1 MATTSDLT
9 IIKKHILTKAQYE
22 ALETIEPN
30 DEYYVIDDDGGSVK
44 YSNEQALTD
53 EQKTTAQKNIGVDI
67 LINQKADLHHTHE
80 IADVNGLQ
88 DKLDS
93 IEGKIP
99 VPEELDKEIVYV
111 DKYSD
116 LAKLTDKSQDKLY
129 FVYEENSIYSYN
141 GTDFVEVS
149 QPSDVII
156 TDNIDEIP
164 NMLLDDGNYS
174 VIYISKSN
182 EQHNGGE
189 LYLESFNNNKVQAIK
204 CIRYF
209 KGLSLKE
216 AKTVIDAYPNGFPY
230 LLATGLSDAMLIKYY
245 QDYALF
251 GVTLSYTLNSTESP
265 VAKIAYNLEKGSD
278 SKGGYTYKLSNAESV
293 ATYDPEVKEW
303 VWKYYAYLD
312 DLDNLAD
319 TKSDIGHTHA
329 ISDVLNLENEL
340 TKMKNL
346 IYAAL

>member
-1 MATTSDLT
+1 MPKFPSGFITKDNPSEDDYLLLSDST
-9 IIKKHILTKAQYE
+9 QNEKNVRVKISA
-22 ALETIEPN
+22 
-30 DEYYVIDDDGGSVK
+30 VIGG
-44 YSNEQALTD
+44 
-53 EQKTTAQKNIGVDI
+53 
-67 LINQKADLHHTHE
+67 KADRNHTHE

-111 DKYSD
+111 DKYID
-116 LAKLTDKSQDKLY
+116 LAKLTDKSTDKLY
-129 FVYEENSIYSYN
+129 FVYEENSIYSYD
-141 GTDFVEVS
+141 GTNFVEVS

-156 TDNIDEIP
+156 TDNLDEIP
-164 NMLLDDGNYS
+164 VMLLVEGNYS
-174 VIYISKSN
+174 VIYIAKSD

-189 LYLESFNNNKVQAIK
+189 LYLESFNNKIQAIK

-209 KGLSLKE
+209 KGLSLKD
-216 AKTVIDAYPNGFPY
+216 AKKVIDAYPDGFPY

-265 VAKIAYNLEKGSD
+265 VAKVAYNLEKGSN
-278 SKGGYTYKLSNAESV
+278 SKGSYTYKLSNAESV
-293 ATYDPEVKEW
+293 ATYDPEVEEW
-303 VWKYYAYLD
+303 VWKYYAYLN

-340 TKMKNL
+340 TTMKNL

>member
-1 MATTSDLT
+1 MKQINMINIELNF
-9 IIKKHILTKAQYE
+9 AQS
-22 ALETIEPN
+22 I
-30 DEYYVIDDDGGSVK
+30 DDVID
-44 YSNEQALTD
+44 E
-53 EQKTTAQKNIGVDI
+53 
-67 LINQKADLHHTHE
+67 INSAINSKADLHHTHE

-88 DKLDS
+88 EKLDS
-93 IEGKIP
+93 IDGKIP

-116 LAKLTDKSQDKLY
+116 FAKLTDKSQDKLY

-156 TDNIDEIP
+156 TYNLDEIP
-164 NMLLDDGNYS
+164 NMLLDEGNYS
-174 VIYISKSN
+174 VIHIVKSN

-189 LYLESFNNNKVQAIK
+189 LYLESFNNKIQAIK

-209 KGLSLKE
+209 KGLSLKD
-216 AKTVIDAYPNGFPY
+216 AKAVIDTYPEGFPY
-230 LLATGLSDAMLIKYY
+230 LLATGLSDEMLIKYY

-265 VAKIAYNLEKGSD
+265 VAKVSYNLEKGSD
-278 SKGGYTYKLSNAESV
+278 SKGLYTYKLSNAESV
-293 ATYDPEVKEW
+293 ATYDPEFEEW

-312 DLDNLAD
+312 DLDNLED
-319 TKSDIGHTHA
+319 TKSDIGHTHEM
-329 ISDVLNLENEL
+329 SEVLNLENEL

>member
-1 MATTSDLT
+1 MPKFPSGFITKDNPSADDFLLLSDST
-9 IIKKHILTKAQYE
+9 QNEKNVRAKISAVIGGKANIK
-22 ALETIEPN
+22 
-30 DEYYVIDDDGGSVK
+30 
-44 YSNEQALTD
+44 
-53 EQKTTAQKNIGVDI
+53 
-67 LINQKADLHHTHE
+67 HTHK

-111 DKYSD
+111 NKYID

-156 TDNIDEIP
+156 TDNLDEIP
-164 NMLLDDGNYS
+164 NMLLDEGNYS
-174 VIYISKSN
+174 VIHIVKSD

-189 LYLESFNNNKVQAIK
+189 LYLESFNNKIQAVK

-209 KGLSLKE
+209 KGLSLKD

-230 LLATGLSDAMLIKYY
+230 LLATGLSDEMLIRYY

-265 VAKIAYNLEKGSD
+265 VAKVAYNLEKGSN

-293 ATYDPEVKEW
+293 ATYDPEIKEW

-319 TKSDIGHTHA
+319 TKSDIGHTHEM
-329 ISDVLNLENEL
+329 SDVLNLENEL
-340 TKMKNL
+340 KTMKNL

>member
-1 MATTSDLT
+1 MPKFPSGFITKDNPSEDDYLLLSDST
-9 IIKKHILTKAQYE
+9 QNEKNVRAKISAVIGGKANIK
-22 ALETIEPN
+22 
-30 DEYYVIDDDGGSVK
+30 
-44 YSNEQALTD
+44 
-53 EQKTTAQKNIGVDI
+53 
-67 LINQKADLHHTHE
+67 HTHN

-99 VPEELDKEIVYV
+99 VPEEIDKEIVYV
-111 DKYSD
+111 DKYID

-129 FVYEENSIYSYN
+129 FVYEENSIYSYD
-141 GTDFVEVS
+141 GTNFVEVS

-156 TDNIDEIP
+156 TDNLDKIP
-164 NMLLDDGNYS
+164 NMLLDEGNYS
-174 VIYISKSN
+174 VIHIVKSD

-189 LYLESFNNNKVQAIK
+189 LYLESFNNKIQAIK

-209 KGLSLKE
+209 KGLSLRE
-216 AKTVIDAYPNGFPY
+216 AKKVIDAYPNGFPY
-230 LLATGLSDAMLIKYY
+230 LLKTGLSDKMLIKYY

-265 VAKIAYNLEKGSD
+265 VAKVAYNLEKGSN

-293 ATYDPEVKEW
+293 ATYDFEIDEW

-319 TKSDIGHTHA
+319 TKSDIGHTHE
-329 ISDVLNLENEL
+329 ISDVLNLESEL

>member
-1 MATTSDLT
+1 MPKFPSGFITKDNPSEDDYLLLSDST
-9 IIKKHILTKAQYE
+9 QNENNVRAKISS
-22 ALETIEPN
+22 
-30 DEYYVIDDDGGSVK
+30 VIGG
-44 YSNEQALTD
+44 
-53 EQKTTAQKNIGVDI
+53 
-67 LINQKADLHHTHE
+67 KADLHHTHK

-116 LAKLTDKSQDKLY
+116 LAKLTDKSQNKLY
-129 FVYEENSIYSYN
+129 FVYEENSIYSYD
-141 GTDFVEVS
+141 GTSFVEVS

-156 TDNIDEIP
+156 TDNLDEITV
-164 NMLLDDGNYS
+164 MLLDEGNYS
-174 VIYISKSN
+174 VIYISKSD

-189 LYLESFNNNKVQAIK
+189 LYLESFNNKIQAVK

-209 KGLSLKE
+209 KGLSLRE
-216 AKTVIDAYPNGFPY
+216 AKKVIDAYPDGFPY

-265 VAKIAYNLEKGSD
+265 VAKVAYNLEKGSN
-278 SKGGYTYKLSNAESV
+278 SQGGYTYKLSNAESV
-293 ATYDPEVKEW
+293 ATYDPEFEEW

-319 TKSDIGHTHA
+319 TKSDIGHTHE
-329 ISDVLNLENEL
+329 ISEVLNLENEL
-340 TKMKNL
+340 KTMKNL